1 MKNSIF
7 LKVLACAL
15 VCMMISCNAFADT
28 EKQIEFYGIPWGIS
42 ITELV
47 DELKERN
54 IPVNEDNVSHDANMA
69 IWSYEF
75 RNSYVNDIK
84 ETGYKMLLN
93 YSGNKSAPKIAGFPL
108 KSLEFYAHYDIADGN
123 LNRDENKS
131 IYYMAEIWFDVDDE
145 MAVSVY
151 KDISD
156 KLTSLYGEGKENM
169 TFITDT
175 TYTYRVWN
183 GADDTAVCLYRSE
196 SNKNNYQFV
205 HLMYGKTNIAETLH
219 NVRNL
224 VIEKKIQDISNDT
237 TGL

>member
-7 LKVLACAL
+7 LVLACAL
-15 VCMMISCNAFADT
+15 FCIMISSNAFADT

-54 IPVNEDNVSHDANMA
+54 IPVNKDNVSHDANMA

-75 RNSYVNDIK
+75 RNSFMNDIK
-84 ETGYKMLLN
+84 ETGHRIFLGFYGDKPT
-93 YSGNKSAPKIAGFPL
+93 PKIAGFPID
-108 KSLEFYAHYDIADGN
+108 SLEFYAHYDIADGN
-123 LNRDENKS
+123 LNRDENES
-131 IYYMAEIWFDVDDE
+131 TYYMAKIQFDIDYE

-175 TYTYRVWN
+175 TYTYCVWN

-196 SNKNNYQFV
+196 SSDSNYQFV
-205 HLMYGKTNIAETLH
+205 NLMYGKTNIEETLH
-219 NVRNL
+219 NVRQL